1 MPNKFSSSR
10 ARLERMLHSRRKII
24 YRFTTRNRTKG
35 KRCCSL
41 HRRGGGWKAGLAAA
55 HSVAPML
62 LKYSATAGR
71 VARVYAGPQKV
82 LSSMANFKGVLPE
95 LFAVV
100 RSKRTC
106 ARSWAADAA
115 AKYYLA
121 FAVTSEFAAT
131 KAFTTSR
138 WPFLLASCSAVPPSL
153 LNN

>member
-1 MPNKFSSSR
+1 MPNKFFSSR
-10 ARLERMLHSRRKII
+10 ARLERMLHTRRKII
-24 YRFTTRNRTKG
+24 YRFTTRNRAKG

-62 LKYSATAGR
+62 LKYSATA
-71 VARVYAGPQKV
+71 ARVCAGIKGW
-82 LSSMANFKGVLPE
+82 SSMVFFKGVCPL

-100 RSKRTC
+100 RSKRAC

-115 AKYYLA
+115 AKCYPFFA
-121 FAVTSEFAAT
+121 FTSEFAAT

-138 WPFLLASCSAVPPSL
+138 WPLMLAQCSAVPPSL